1 MTKLT
6 TFIRKS
12 DTHTEVN
19 QMKSLIRATLC
30 VAALTIADA
39 KESVLTPESTNE
51 STLDSGRRII
61 RYAHPVQLGSEGDG
75 VANQYFFVTL
85 PKTITAELR
94 PLIVYLHSAGGNAE
108 SGADT
113 GRGQGF
119 LSTAGPEFML
129 LEPNCASPNGTG
141 GWWGWNLAEKNGAPK
156 SVLETP
162 VEQRVL
168 ATIEWVVQKYHVDRN
183 RIYLCGI
190 SMGGC
195 GSLGI
200 GMHHGDIFAAI
211 NVHVPAGAGFAMLR
225 MQFPDP
231 VPPTAT
237 SDEKDRY
244 LRKVS
249 GAGLPDA
256 PPIVDFSSSDDSWS
270 SDQHRLFQ
278 AAHDGRH
285 ALVLGW
291 GPYGHEGFQAVTD
304 PLKYPE
310 SWRATLEYPWLSIRK
325 NEAYPVFTDASTD
338 QQWKTAPETCGQV
351 NGFTRWKNIKDT
363 TGEFGIQLRLVD
375 RSELSTQAFIPTQVI
390 ANVTLRRLQQFKVV
404 DGGVYAWT
412 YMSADVSLAGTLK
425 PDVANLLTFPQLP
438 ITRLPAMLSIKSV
451 PAKPI
456 DH

>member
-1 MTKLT
+1 MNKLT

-12 DTHTEVN
+12 NTRSEVN
-19 QMKSLIRATLC
+19 LMKSLIFATLC
-30 VAALTIADA
+30 AAALTIADA
-39 KESVLTPESTNE
+39 KGIGLTPDSTNE
-51 STLDSGRRII
+51 SLTADGRKII

-75 VANQYFFVTL
+75 VTNQYFFVTL
-85 PKTITAELR
+85 PKTDTARLR
-94 PLIVYLHSAGGNAE
+94 PLIVYLHSAGGHAE

-113 GRGQGF
+113 ARGQGF

-129 LEPNCASPNGTG
+129 LEPNCASPDGTG
-141 GWWGWNLAEKNGAPK
+141 GWWGWKQAEKNGAA
-156 SVLETP
+156 SSSSETP

-168 ATIEWVVQKYHVDRN
+168 TTLEWVVQKYNIDRN

-231 VPPTAT
+231 LPPTAT
-237 SDEKDRY
+237 ADEKDRY

-304 PLKYPE
+304 PVKYPE

-338 QQWKTAPETCGQV
+338 QRWKTAPETCGQA
-351 NGFTRWKNIKDT
+351 NGYTRWKNIKDT
-363 TGEFGIQLRLVD
+363 PDGFGIQLRLVD
-375 RSELSTQAFIPTQVI
+375 RSELSAQAFIPTQVV
-390 ANVTLRRLQQFKVV
+390 ANVTLRRLQQFKVTENSE
-404 DGGVYAWT
+404 YTWT
-412 YMSADVSLAGTLK
+412 YKSDNLSLAGTLK
-425 PDVANLLTFPQLP
+425 PDAANLLTFPQLP
-438 ITRLPAMLSIKSV
+438 ITRLPALLTIKSA
-451 PAKPI
+451 PARPI
-456 DH
+456 VH